1 MPTFFNSWLPFI
13 YLYGIGGI
21 FFFSGIIIIKKTGA
35 IDLSKKRHKYW
46 MKVMLF
52 GFFYFLALHF
62 FLTIAALYF

>member
-1 MPTFFNSWLPFI
+1 MPSFFNSWLPFI

-52 GFFYFLALHF
+52 GFFYFVTLHF